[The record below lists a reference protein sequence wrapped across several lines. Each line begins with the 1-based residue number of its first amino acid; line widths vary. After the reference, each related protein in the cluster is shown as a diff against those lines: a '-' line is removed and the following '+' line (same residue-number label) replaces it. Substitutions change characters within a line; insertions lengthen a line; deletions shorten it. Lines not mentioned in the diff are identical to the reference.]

1 MRPFLSRSRSLT
13 QKARPNPSIHQAS
26 RQGTEVKTVTQR
38 HRNLPIRHLA
48 LLLTLACS
56 AILAPAQELKTID
69 PPGGGKIM
77 YGQVA
82 GQSTEA
88 GAMAYILRNL
98 HQNLGE
104 KPQVGKLFDVKGT
117 QSVAVFFSVSRHD
130 QGAGKKPLQ
139 IGGLIIATKVSTDHV
154 EAALVS
160 DGASRFP
167 KTLNPMMKTLFT
179 VWHPI
184 PPGVPTST
192 GGTSAPAAQLRQ
204 TTLPDNS
211 ASIGLP
217 EGWQIA
223 PRLSGGGTIVAL
235 GPNGESAEMDITF
248 LAADPRN
255 PSVQQTLQQLR
266 NGRLQNTAYASA
278 IYYQYGGDLSQT
290 FVYMMQHV
298 RQKAGL
304 PQATYHFTS
313 VTPMPAGGQ
322 QTCTHMVGTGDMN
335 DGKGPRE
342 LNAVYCETP
351 PGRFGNWMSEAY
363 TTMAPQAV
371 AAKERATLA
380 AIMQSFNVN
389 MQVVQQQA
397 NRIAAPAID
406 QIHAIGRASAEQA
419 KAAHQMEDIH
429 NSSVY
434 QHWDSNDKRS
444 QEFENYQLGYS
455 VISTS
460 DNQYHGTF
468 WNEDADAIVKS
479 HPDKFEYVNAP
490 DYWKGIDY

>member
-1 MRPFLSRSRSLT
+1 MLLVSSL
-13 QKARPNPSIHQAS
+13 P
-26 RQGTEVKTVTQR
+26 VF
-38 HRNLPIRHLA
+38 
-48 LLLTLACS
+48 TLR
-56 AILAPAQELKTID
+56 AQELKSID

-130 QGAGKKPLQ
+130 QGNGKPALQ

-160 DGASRFP
+160 DEASRFP
-167 KTLNPMMKTLFT
+167 KTLSPMMKTLFT

-184 PPGVPTST
+184 PASPSSVSGA
-192 GGTSAPAAQLRQ
+192 SAPAAQLRQ

-217 EGWQIA
+217 EGWQVA
-223 PRLSGGGTIVAL
+223 PRLSGGGTIVAI

-290 FVYMMQHV
+290 FVYMIQHV

-322 QTCTHMVGTGDMN
+322 QTCVHMVGTGDMN

-342 LNAVYCETP
+342 LNSVYCETP

-363 TTMAPQAV
+363 TTMAPQSV
-371 AAKERATLA
+371 ANKERATLA

-419 KAAHQMEDIH
+419 RTATRWKTSTTPASISIGTATTSAAR
-429 NSSVY
+429 SS
-434 QHWDSNDKRS
+434 KT
-444 QEFENYQLGYS
+444 
-455 VISTS
+455 TS
-460 DNQYHGTF
+460 SATASSPPPTTNTTAPSGT
-468 WNEDADAIVKS
+468 KT
-479 HPDKFEYVNAP
+479 PTR
-490 DYWKGIDY
+490 